1 METTQDKAVQKR
13 TSVNKRSAQTKDVPK
28 RTVRP
33 ENTTKRPIKG
43 KKRKK
48 KRSGCLVPFIIIV
61 LVIAFFAFIG
71 SKYLSRDLSTGDEQM
86 EIAVEIPDGSTVFG
100 IADILEENN
109 VIDNALH
116 FKVLCKLNSKGSEFR
131 SGYYIFTNDMTF
143 DELTDLLSSGAA
155 SSNALR
161 LTVREGM
168 WLTEI
173 ADAVA
178 QTGICTREEFMEAA
192 NSKDYD
198 YDFLKD
204 IPDRDNAL
212 EGYLYPNTYFLQK
225 DMTARDVVD
234 MLLGEFDKQITDNDI
249 ISKAKKQGKTLDE
262 IVIIASLIEAEV
274 KYEPERTIVAS
285 VIYNRLN
292 TNTKLQIDASVLYSL
307 GERKTRVYY
316 SDLENPE
323 KHNTYYVD
331 GLPEG
336 PINSPRIASIAAAC
350 EPDDTSY
357 MFYVV
362 EDTNTGQHAFC
373 ETYDEFTKAKEK
385 YLAQVN

>member
-1 METTQDKAVQKR
+1 METTQDKAVQEKTVKKKR
-13 TSVNKRSAQTKDVPK
+13 PVQPGAT
-28 RTVRP
+28 RP
-33 ENTTKRPIKG
+33 EQRTKRPVKG

-48 KRSGCLVPFIIIV
+48 KKSGCLISVIILIV
-61 LVIAFFAFIG
+61 IIAVLIFIG
-71 SKYLSRDLSTGDEQM
+71 NKYLSNDMSTGDETT
-86 EIAVEIPDGSTVFG
+86 EIAVEIPDGTTVFA
-100 IADILEENN
+100 IADLLEEND
-109 VIDNALH
+109 VIDSALH
-116 FKVLCKLNSKGSEFR
+116 FKVLCKLSSTGSEFR
-131 SGYYIFTNDMTF
+131 SGYYVFTNDMSF
-143 DELTDLLSSGAA
+143 DEIAALLSSGATSA
-155 SSNALR
+155 NALR
-161 LTVREGM
+161 LTVKEGM

-178 QTGICTREEFMEAA
+178 ETGVCTREEFIDAA

-204 IPDRDNAL
+204 IPDRNNAL
-212 EGYLYPNTYFLQK
+212 EGYLYPDTYFLQK
-225 DMTARDVVD
+225 DMTARDIVD
-234 MLLGEFDKQITDNDI
+234 MLLAEFEKKITDNDI

-274 KYEPERTIVAS
+274 KYEPERAKVAS

-292 TNTKLQIDASVLYSL
+292 SNTKLQIDASVLYSL

-336 PINSPRIASIAAAC
+336 PINSPRIASIVAAC
-350 EPDDTSY
+350 EPEDTNY

-362 EDTNTGQHAFC
+362 EDTQTGQHAFC